1 MPAASAPWGNIDE
14 EPSREKRTMRIGELL
29 VRQGA
34 MTNEQV
40 ERVLREQIR
49 STQPFGAICERL
61 FGVSPE
67 IVESCWVEQYTAL
80 TGSLIPD
87 FNECDPSVLNTVTG
101 RQAWQFR
108 VVPLRW
114 EDGALVLATTSDH
127 LQRALRFATQVM
139 PVPVFFVLTDSEELG
154 DALSR
159 HYPIPG
165 LDATSITGELEAFF
179 AGMFSNPSMLAST

>member
-1 MPAASAPWGNIDE
+1 
-14 EPSREKRTMRIGELL
+14 MRIGELL

-34 MTNEQV
+34 LTEHQVDQVLVEQAKCT
-40 ERVLREQIR
+40 L
-49 STQPFGAICERL
+49 PFGVICERL
-61 FGVSPE
+61 FGVPPG

-80 TGSLIPD
+80 TGSLCPD
-87 FNECDPSVLNTVTG
+87 FSECDPTVLNTVTR

-114 EDGALVLATTSDH
+114 EDGALVIASTSDH

-139 PVPVFFVLTDSEELG
+139 PVPVFFVLTNEAELG
-154 DALSR
+154 DALAR

-165 LDATSITGELEAFF
+165 LTSTSICGELEAFF
-179 AGMFSNPSMLAST
+179 ESMLSKPSGVFAA

>member
-1 MPAASAPWGNIDE
+1 
-14 EPSREKRTMRIGELL
+14 MRIGELL

-34 MTNEQV
+34 MTEEQV
-40 ERVLREQIR
+40 DQVLVEQAK
-49 STQPFGAICERL
+49 STLPFGAICEQL

-87 FNECDPSVLNTVTG
+87 FNNCDPTVLNTVTS

-139 PVPVFFVLTDSEELG
+139 PVPVFFVLTNTAELG

-165 LDATSITGELEAFF
+165 LTSTSICGELETFF
-179 AGMFSNPSMLAST
+179 ASMLSKPSKIFAA